1 MSADLWLREEQ
12 SCCGTR
18 QAESSNSMESNCSM
32 SLFVRV
38 YALGF
43 RVWGFRVLQD
53 LSRKHD
59 KHTQACKISDISACK
74 ARAGTS
80 RHLPDTRRWQ
90 LKFQAK
96 LLLHNSLTSY
106 CKKSQTCTHL
116 CAVRTYVAGVTATGA
131 ACAKKR
137 VLRILLEGC
146 AVPSFSKKPTTS
158 RIGIMQMK
166 AKLQWPMQPWHKFI
180 VVLLAESVEKSASI
194 AAVLLPNNTSH
205 KSIWTV
211 CGTWKSRLPLNL

>member
-1 MSADLWLREEQ
+1 
-12 SCCGTR
+12 
-18 QAESSNSMESNCSM
+18 MENNCSM

-43 RVWGFRVLQD
+43 RVWGFRVLLN

-59 KHTQACKISDISACK
+59 KHTQTCKISDISACK

-80 RHLPDTRRWQ
+80 RHLPDTRPWQ

-116 CAVRTYVAGVTATGA
+116 RAVRTYVAGVTATGA

-146 AVPSFSKKPTTS
+146 AVPSFSKKPTRS

-166 AKLQWPMQPWHKFI
+166 AKTPMADAT
-180 VVLLAESVEKSASI
+180 LAQIYRGALGRISREISISRSRI
-194 AAVLLPNNTSH
+194 AAKQYVPQVNLDSLRHLEEQTSSQSVI
-205 KSIWTV
+205 KPSGQTNDI
-211 CGTWKSRLPLNL
+211 L